1 MFWDNLVK
9 ICKEVNTTPTAVVNA
24 LGISGG
30 SITKWKQGSVPRD
43 TTLLK
48 IADYFGVTVEYLLG
62 KEEKEKPQVFLSHKS
77 GDEERER
84 IKEVLLYLEES
95 GVIEIPGQKEKPAHG
110 GLGEITEKEK
120 QLIELFRR
128 TDEDKRVLVLEMVKA
143 AIKNQ

>member
-1 MFWDNLVK
+1 MFWKNFIKLCENK
-9 ICKEVNTTPTAVVNA
+9 KTNPTQVMIDLKLSTGTATN
-24 LGISGG
+24 
-30 SITKWKQGSVPRD
+30 WKQGAVPRD

-62 KEEKEKPQVFLSHKS
+62 KEEKEKPQLFLSHQS

-128 TDEDKRVLVLEMVKA
+128 TDEDKRGLVLEMVKA
-143 AIKNQ
+143 ALKNQ